1 MGRDDPLQLLQV
13 EAGQARNRMPDLVQF
28 SDQRQA
34 THISVAVQALT
45 TGRARGP

>member
-1 MGRDDPLQLLQV
+1 VGCDDPLQLVQV
-13 EAGQARNRMPDLVQF
+13 EASQARNRMPELVQS